1 MCRAVVGQ
9 RQSEAETADG
19 GDEGLIPGDVY
30 LMKSGKHYKVGRSNS
45 AGRRAYEL
53 AIQLPERLEMVHVI
67 RTDDTIGIERYWH
80 RRFAAKHLNGEWYAL
95 SKADVAAFTRR
106 KTM

>member
-1 MCRAVVGQ
+1 
-9 RQSEAETADG
+9 
-19 GDEGLIPGDVY
+19 
-30 LMKSGKHYKVGRSNS
+30 MKSGHHYKIGRSN
-45 AGRRAYEL
+45 APGRRAYEL

-80 RRFAAKHLNGEWYAL
+80 QRYEAKRLNGEWFAL
-95 SKADVAAFTRR
+95 SKGDVAAFKRR